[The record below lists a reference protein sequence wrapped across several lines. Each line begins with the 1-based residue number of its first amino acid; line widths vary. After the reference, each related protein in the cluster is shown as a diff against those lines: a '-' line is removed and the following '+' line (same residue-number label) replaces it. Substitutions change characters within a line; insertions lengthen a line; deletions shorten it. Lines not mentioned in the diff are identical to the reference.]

1 VYAELELDPEP
12 VLMCGQ
18 LPPVCAVGRG
28 AVEEGVVDGVVADD
42 GIEPP
47 WVAAHATPTP
57 IVRAATATSRT
68 VLIRAMGT
76 SFRPIHRTPRTW
88 ANAQKRV

>member
-12 VLMCGQ
+12 VPMWGQ
-18 LPPVCAVGRG
+18 LPPVCAVGRV

-42 GIEPP
+42 GIEPS

-57 IVRAATATSRT
+57 IVRAATTTSSAI
-68 VLIRAMGT
+68 LIRAMAT
-76 SFRPIHRTPRTW
+76 SFRRLHRTPRTW
-88 ANAQKRV
+88 VNAQNPV